1 LRRSFIHEQLKT
13 SNGTD
18 IITIEQN
25 EERRRRLTTPKRSA
39 RTGHANKESPLL
51 SRLEEMSLI
60 SPLSKGGEFPALSST
75 LGHEA
80 ARTRS
85 SSPSKACRDP
95 NLVIKHG
102 KDVLAWKALTC
113 FPLSHPRLRLR
124 LLLRLTNRVT
134 TKYLKRKH
142 QCSSPSLPV
151 KRKATS

>member
-13 SNGTD
+13 TNGTD

-60 SPLSKGGEFPALSST
+60 SSLSKGGEFPALSST

-80 ARTRS
+80 TRTRS

-113 FPLSHPRLRLR
+113 FPLSHP
-124 LLLRLTNRVT
+124 T
-134 TKYLKRKH
+134 
-142 QCSSPSLPV
+142 
-151 KRKATS
+151 ATSPFTAKTNEPCHNEVPKAESISVPLPLSL